1 MRRYILPIVATC
13 VVLAQRPVVAQR
25 TVSGQRLTSTADPA
39 LEITVAPP
47 LRYLGTQ
54 RFILYDVADA
64 EQHFFVESAGG
75 VVTRLVWIQFESMR
89 AGSPGRYGYE
99 SSPVI
104 QRWNRDLHADAYA
117 TITPAAD
124 AEPRADSDGAR
135 MRSFLRDKGLTFPRD
150 VLMQRLVWVPTAD
163 RRSEVMV
170 IYAEALGEPGV
181 TSAELRPGGARRE
194 ALWPAIAASLLERA
208 SGALTMTSR

>member
-1 MRRYILPIVATC
+1 MRRFVLPMAATFM
-13 VVLAQRPVVAQR
+13 VLAPLPAAAQR
-25 TVSGQRLTSTADPA
+25 TVSGQRLTSTVNPA
-39 LEITVAPP
+39 LDITVAPP
-47 LRYLGTQ
+47 LRYLGSQ
-54 RFILYDVADA
+54 SFILYDVADA
-64 EQHFFVESAGG
+64 EQHFFVESDGG
-75 VVTRLVWIQFESMR
+75 EVTRLVWIQFEAMR
-89 AGSPGRYGYE
+89 NSTGRYGYE

-104 QRWNRDLHADAYA
+104 QRWNRDLHSDAYA

-135 MRSFLRDKGLTFPRD
+135 MRTFLRNKGFTFPRD

-170 IYAEALGEPGV
+170 IYAETLREPGV

-194 ALWPAIAASLLERA
+194 ELWPRIAASLLERA
-208 SGALTMTSR
+208 TAALTMTSR